1 MVADPRFVAEMAQSS
16 FDHLK
21 VARDVVNRTGHSLA
35 LGCLHRYV
43 GGLGSGQ
50 HLNTSV
56 SILLALAQD
65 TTSPDVQVRTAFF
78 VHQGSRAYLLSY
90 VASCNWPLQMM
101 CATRILSPSFC
112 RQVWALHALSLI
124 ADSGGPLF
132 RSYVE
137 PTLNLVVT
145 LLMVIP
151 PSHVDVVQCL
161 GKCLSAL
168 ITTIGPELQE
178 RGNTGSIA
186 TALTFCQVKVACR

>member
-1 MVADPRFVAEMAQSS
+1 MNKSVSVEIVKMYLS
-16 FDHLK
+16 K
-21 VARDVVNRTGHSLA
+21 NRTTRWHGCLA
-35 LGCLHRYV
+35 LQKPLILILATHLRYKHNP
-43 GGLGSGQ
+43 GRITLIYPDDNANIFIFDSNWL
-50 HLNTSV
+50 LNCQRHYANEV
-56 SILLALAQD
+56 I
-65 TTSPDVQVRTAFF
+65 
-78 VHQGSRAYLLSY
+78 HKWSRKIP
-90 VASCNWPLQMM
+90 V
-101 CATRILSPSFC
+101 
-112 RQVWALHALSLI
+112 QVWALHALSLI

-186 TALTFCQVKVACR
+186 TALTFCQVRRRWLQGTRER